1 MGRVVALSPPEV
13 ASAPLG
19 LLGVAAWISG
29 DGALLNCCAER
40 LERSDPGYT
49 LGHLLAEI
57 SERALPPSL
66 WDELVDDL
74 RSEVGSVAGN
84 LRLH

>member
-1 MGRVVALSPPEV
+1 VAP
-13 ASAPLG
+13 APLG
-19 LLGVAAWISG
+19 LLGMAAWING
-29 DGALLNCCAER
+29 NGALLNCCVER
-40 LERSDPGYT
+40 LEEIDPGYT

-66 WDELVDDL
+66 WDELVGDL
-74 RSEVGSVAGN
+74 RTEVGAVAGN